1 MARLHPY
8 QWEKAHGLK
17 PEAQAEGNHFFETR
31 HAFPRLAPRAS
42 RSFVPLSTGSRAA
55 SRALRNA
62 SLGLAAGV
70 SRFFSALKMTQNPC
84 RTPLPIRAAAPR
96 FTMSMFSLLLP
107 LALAV
112 VACLYAAV
120 GHAGATGYIAVM
132 GLFGIDPQMIRPT
145 ALSLNAVVGTI
156 ATVQFTRAGH
166 LRRQL
171 LLPLAMASVP
181 AAAIGGWLRLPTAV
195 FEGLV
200 GVVLLLSAIQNFW
213 HSAGPE
219 PPARPRRVLP
229 AAALTVLGG
238 LLGLLS
244 GLTGVGGGVFLTPA
258 LLALNAAQVKQVAA
272 VSAPFILVNSLAG
285 LAGWSIA
292 GNGLPAIGLPLVVA
306 VIIGGLIGSQLG
318 AFRLPPRGLR
328 LLMAVVL
335 LVAGFKL
342 LARGV
347 AG

>member
-1 MARLHPY
+1 
-8 QWEKAHGLK
+8 
-17 PEAQAEGNHFFETR
+17 
-31 HAFPRLAPRAS
+31 
-42 RSFVPLSTGSRAA
+42 
-55 SRALRNA
+55 
-62 SLGLAAGV
+62 
-70 SRFFSALKMTQNPC
+70 
-84 RTPLPIRAAAPR
+84 
-96 FTMSMFSLLLP
+96 MFSLLLP
-107 LALAV
+107 LALAL

-132 GLFGIDPQMIRPT
+132 GLFGIDPQTIRPT

-156 ATVQFTRAGH
+156 ATVQFARAGH

-181 AAAIGGWLRLPTAV
+181 AATVGGWLRLPTSV

-200 GVVLLLSAIQNFW
+200 GVVLLFSAAQIFRQ
-213 HSAGPE
+213 SATTE
-219 PPARPRRVLP
+219 QATRPNRALP
-229 AAALTVLGG
+229 ALALTVLGG

-258 LLALNAAQVKQVAA
+258 LLARNAAPVKQVAA

-285 LAGWSIA
+285 LAGWFIA

-318 AFRLPPRGLR
+318 AFRLPPRELR
-328 LLMAVVL
+328 ALMAVVL
-335 LVAGFKL
+335 LVAGLKL